1 MTRGRKPD
9 PHRAKRGT
17 GHRPQTGQKTTEIVP
32 QVVALTLVQ
41 SMAAELPEGLARNV
55 FVRAVDEL
63 SGRLNDTDLEA
74 LRMMAWSLYRYEQAQ
89 QHVEANGMVVDTE
102 YGPRVNPMLKVAR
115 DEGAFYLKIA
125 DQYALTFVARL
136 RAGLL
141 QLAGQTLMQDL
152 HSGIAEAIVKQIAE
166 GKK

>member
-9 PHRAKRGT
+9 PKRAARGT
-17 GHRPQTGQKTTEIVP
+17 GHRAQTGKKTTKVVP
-32 QVVALTLVQ
+32 QVVELGLVEVI
-41 SMAAELPEGLARNV
+41 AGELPAGLPRDM
-55 FVRAVDEL
+55 FLRATGEL

-74 LRMMAWSLYRYEQAQ
+74 LRMMAWSLYRHEQAQ
-89 QHVEANGMVVDTE
+89 AHVEEHGIMVDTPF
-102 YGPRVNPMLKVAR
+102 GPKVNPMLKVAR

-141 QLAGQTLMQDL
+141 QLAGQSLMKDL
-152 HSGIAEAIVKQIAE
+152 HSGMADAIVARLTS
-166 GKK
+166 GK